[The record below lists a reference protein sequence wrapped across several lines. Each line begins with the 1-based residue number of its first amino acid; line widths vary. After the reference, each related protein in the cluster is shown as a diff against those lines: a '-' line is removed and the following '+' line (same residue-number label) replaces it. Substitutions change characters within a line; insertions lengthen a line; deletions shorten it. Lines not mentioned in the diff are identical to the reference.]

1 MMNLNF
7 VKRGLYALVFALLV
21 QMPLQ
26 AKTGLVI
33 IAHGHVL
40 ESWRKPVLALEE
52 TVKSRLAER
61 GIDSFEYV
69 RVAMMEYT
77 EPSVASV
84 ISDCEAAGV
93 DTVFALPL
101 FIAPSSHSEEDLPNI
116 LGLKFTKYVQDELK
130 EEGTKFV
137 HSDVKIVLGPTMYT
151 TDILEKIMFER
162 VMSMSKDP
170 ANEAAVILAHGDP
183 ERSGFWDFLLQ
194 RNADYIKEH
203 SGITYTDGEQVAMG
217 MHMADDLMEIL
228 ENAAAKKKRVI
239 VQGIYLTSNVK
250 NMAERIGMLKK
261 QKSLEK
267 KGVEI
272 VYGDQGIL
280 PGATAEV
287 TDWIIDRALEW
298 REKK

>member
-61 GIDSFEYV
+61 GIDSFKYV

-228 ENAAAKKKRVI
+228 ENAAAKKRRVI
-239 VQGIYLTSNVK
+239 VQGIYLTSNVR